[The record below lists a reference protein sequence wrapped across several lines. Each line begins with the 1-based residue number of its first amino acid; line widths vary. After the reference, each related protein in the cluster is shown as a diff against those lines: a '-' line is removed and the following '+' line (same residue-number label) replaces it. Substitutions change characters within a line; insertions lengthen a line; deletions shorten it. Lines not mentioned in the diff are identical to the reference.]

1 MASASWKQPFHDAR
15 RFLAK
20 NWLKLF
26 PKVTVI
32 GITGSFGKTNTARA
46 VATVLSGKAP
56 TLQTDLNLDTVYN
69 LPITLLKLR
78 PKHKFLVLEMGVDH
92 KGEMDSY
99 LKLVKPS
106 IGVVT
111 GITPVHSE
119 QELLGSLEGIIEEK
133 GKLLEVLPKDGWAIL
148 NRDDENVRQMAKKT
162 KAKIIWYGI
171 EDGADFW
178 AEKIKVDLTGTTFL
192 LHTNY
197 SNNRTLRVKMGLI
210 GKHFVHSALVAAA
223 VGLLCG
229 LNKEE
234 IVSGLNRLETL
245 SGRLSL
251 EEGPKGTLLLDD
263 HLRANP
269 TSTAAGL
276 ETLSTIPH
284 RARLPAR
291 QGRKIAILG
300 EMGELGEYAQTEHRK
315 IGQKVASL
323 GIDFLVGV
331 GPLQKFTI
339 EEALKNGMKKE
350 HVFWAKDITEAA
362 QILEKIIKKGD
373 LLYLKGSLLRHLERI
388 IYLLQG
394 KTVSCRINSCHF
406 YKSCLA
412 CSNLPKGI

>member
-1 MASASWKQPFHDAR
+1 MATSAWKQPFHDAR

-32 GITGSFGKTNTARA
+32 GITGSFGKTNTAWA
-46 VATVLSGKAP
+46 VATVLSQKAP

-78 PKHKFLVLEMGVDH
+78 PKHNFLVLEMGVDH

-99 LKLVKPS
+99 LALVRPS

-119 QELLGSLEGIIEEK
+119 QELLGSLERIIEEK
-133 GKLLEVLPKDGWAIL
+133 GKLLEALPKDGWAIL
-148 NRDDENVRQMAKKT
+148 NWDDVHVREMAAKT
-162 KAKIIWYGI
+162 KARIFRYSLADKKV
-171 EDGADFW
+171 DFW
-178 AEKIKVDLTGTTFL
+178 AEKIEVDFTGTSFL

-197 SNNRTLRVKMGLI
+197 SNNRTLRVKIGLI
-210 GKHFVHSALVAAA
+210 GRHFVHAALVATA
-223 VGLLCG
+223 VGLING
-229 LNKEE
+229 LSEEE
-234 IVSGLNRLETL
+234 IQSGLVKLRPLP
-245 SGRLSL
+245 GRLSL
-251 EEGPKGTLLLDD
+251 EKGPKGTLLLDD

-269 TSTAAGL
+269 VSTAAGL
-276 ETLSTIPH
+276 ETLSELSH
-284 RARLPAR
+284 

-300 EMGELGEYAQTEHRK
+300 EMGELGEYTQEEHRK

-331 GPLQKFTI
+331 GPLQKLTL

-350 HVFWAKDITEAA
+350 NVFWAKDITEAA

-406 YKSCLA
+406 YKPCLA
-412 CSNLPKGI
+412 CPKLREGI